1 MIKYALMFV
10 FSVFSLIT
18 YSLNVNANNLKNNAS
33 ISGSLLDECNN
44 TVVDNAIVTVSEN
57 GKVLAKTIANE
68 DGTFKI
74 ENLPHRKLQ
83 VTFENLAHATYTKT
97 VDFINEKQVN
107 LGKVFLTEQAT
118 ILEDL
123 IILVRK

>member
-1 MIKYALMFV
+1 MIKYALIFV

-33 ISGSLLDECNN
+33 ISGSLFEECNDS
-44 TVVDNAIVTVSEN
+44 VVDNALITISEN
-57 GKVLAKTIANE
+57 GKVIAKTITNE
-68 DGTFKI
+68 DGSFRV
-74 ENLPHRKLQ
+74 ENLPHKKLQ
-83 VTFENLAHATYTKT
+83 VTIENLAHATYTKT

-107 LGKVFLTEQAT
+107 LGKVILAEQAT